1 MLNANAIV
9 AKIADGVLTGAGVII
24 AVLIVRKLAP
34 GLI

>member
-1 MLNANAIV
+1 MLNANAIMSKV
-9 AKIADGVLTGAGVII
+9 IDGTLIGVGVII